1 MVKLKT
7 LQTWKVGDN
16 MKQVIL
22 QSESLNGI
30 MTLTTD
36 FINANILPKYNKIK
50 IKTFINEDTWVSEIY
65 YE

>member
-1 MVKLKT
+1 
-7 LQTWKVGDN
+7 
-16 MKQVIL
+16 MKQVVL

-36 FINANILPKYNKIK
+36 FINANILPKYNKII
-50 IKTFINEDTWVSEIY
+50 IKTFQINTIWFSEIN

>member
-1 MVKLKT
+1 MAKLKI
-7 LQTWKVGDN
+7 LQIVKVGDI

-36 FINANILPKYNKIK
+36 FINANILPKYNKIN
-50 IKTFINEDTWVSEIY
+50 IKTIQLENYWQSTIF

>member
-1 MVKLKT
+1 M
-7 LQTWKVGDN
+7 N
-16 MKQVIL
+16 QVTL

-36 FINANILPKYNKIK
+36 FVNANLLPKYSEIK
-50 IKTFINEDTWVSEIY
+50 IKTFRVKYTWISEIQ

>member
-1 MVKLKT
+1 
-7 LQTWKVGDN
+7 
-16 MKQVIL
+16 MKQVTL

-36 FINANILPKYNKIK
+36 FINANILPKYNKINIQTYQLK
-50 IKTFINEDTWVSEIY
+50 NKWVSEIK

>member
-1 MVKLKT
+1 M
-7 LQTWKVGDN
+7 KVGDN
-16 MKQVIL
+16 MKQVTL

-50 IKTFINEDTWVSEIY
+50 IKTKQFDDYWQSTIY